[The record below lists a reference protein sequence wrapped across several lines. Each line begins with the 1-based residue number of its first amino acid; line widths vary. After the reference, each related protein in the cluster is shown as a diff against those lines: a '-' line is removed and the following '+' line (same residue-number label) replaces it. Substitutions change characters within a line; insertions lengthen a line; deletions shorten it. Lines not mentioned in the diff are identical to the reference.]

1 VSQEKKTNLLGELFD
16 LLPDP
21 VLVFK
26 KMNIGLIVFSQINR
40 SGLKTFGKNILEY
53 IGKDLSSLEHILPE
67 LSSNIELVMNSEIIV
82 TDKITIKINDS
93 IDDRTFVVDYIQAN
107 SNTVLVMPKDLTEIE
122 KMQKEM
128 QSQEEL
134 SYQQVAEY
142 SPLGII
148 NLNANGTVIF
158 ANPTSTQL
166 FGWINEQVT
175 LVEGRNIFE
184 FPFISDQERIIQGIS
199 DLLKGDPLV
208 GIEFPVT
215 IKNQQ
220 RILKAYGSPRYR
232 SNGSLAG
239 AILMYTDITELKQ
252 IEENL
257 KRQKEELS
265 DFAHQMSHDLGNSI
279 TGILGYAEFMKKYSD
294 YSHLDEIIKHAN
306 KMTELLQQSL
316 VLADSGL
323 LIKEKEKVDLN
334 SLVDN
339 VAELIIPKEITYSR
353 TKLPIVLGDHTKLT
367 QVFEN
372 IIRNAIIHGKPNEIT
387 MTDKL
392 SVKRKKKGILIS
404 ITNDGKPINQ
414 KHRKKLFTRGFSSR
428 EGRKGL
434 GMYIVKRLVE
444 AHGWSISLGRNKK
457 TTFKIF
463 IPN

>member
-1 VSQEKKTNLLGELFD
+1 MSQEKKTNLLGELFD

-26 KMNIGLIVFSQINR
+26 KMNTGLIVLSQINR
-40 SGLKTFGKNILEY
+40 NGLKTFGKSILEY
-53 IGKDLSSLEHILPE
+53 IGKDLSSLEHIFPE
-67 LSSNIELVMNSEIIV
+67 LSSNIRLVMNSGIIV
-82 TDKITIKINDS
+82 TDKITIKINGS
-93 IDDRTFVVDYIQAN
+93 IDDKTFVVDYIQAN
-107 SNTVLVMPKDLTEIE
+107 SSTVLVMPKDISEIE

-184 FPFISDQERIIQGIS
+184 FSFISDQERIIQGIS

-208 GIEFPVT
+208 GTEFPVT
-215 IKNQQ
+215 VKNQL
-220 RILKAYGSPRYR
+220 RILKAYGSPRYG

-252 IEENL
+252 TEENL

-279 TGILGYAEFMKKYSD
+279 MGILGYAEFMKNYSD

-323 LIKEKEKVDLN
+323 LIKEKEKLDLN

-339 VAELIIPKEITYSR
+339 VAELIIPNEITYSR
-353 TKLPIVLGDHTKLT
+353 TELPIVLGDRTKLT

-372 IIRNAIIHGKPNEIT
+372 IIRNAIIHGKPNKIT
-387 MTDKL
+387 ITDKA

-414 KHRKKLFTRGFSSR
+414 KHRKKLFTRGFSSK

>member
-1 VSQEKKTNLLGELFD
+1 MFQEKKTNLLGELFD

-26 KMNIGLIVFSQINR
+26 KMNTELIVLSQINR
-40 SGLKTFGKNILEY
+40 NGLKTFGKSILEY
-53 IGKDLSSLEHILPE
+53 IGKDLSSLEHIFPE
-67 LSSNIELVMNSEIIV
+67 LSSNIRLVMNSGIIV
-82 TDKITIKINDS
+82 TDKITIKINGS
-93 IDDRTFVVDYIQAN
+93 IDDKTFVVDYIQAN
-107 SNTVLVMPKDLTEIE
+107 SSTVLVMPKDISEIE

-148 NLNANGTVIF
+148 NLNVNGTVIF

-184 FPFISDQERIIQGIS
+184 FSFINDQERIIQGIS

-208 GIEFPVT
+208 GTEFPVT
-215 IKNQQ
+215 VKNQL
-220 RILKAYGSPRYR
+220 RILKAYGSPRYG

-252 IEENL
+252 TEENL

-279 TGILGYAEFMKKYSD
+279 MGILGYAEFMKNYSD

-323 LIKEKEKVDLN
+323 LIKEKEKLDLN

-339 VAELIIPKEITYSR
+339 VAELIIPNEITYSR
-353 TKLPIVLGDHTKLT
+353 TELPIVLGDRTKLT

-372 IIRNAIIHGKPNEIT
+372 IIRNAIIHGKPNKIT
-387 MTDKL
+387 ITDNA
-392 SVKRKKKGILIS
+392 SVKRKKKECLFLLLMMVNLLIKNIEKS
-404 ITNDGKPINQ
+404 CLLGDFHQ
-414 KHRKKLFTRGFSSR
+414 K
-428 EGRKGL
+428 KGEKDWECTL
-434 GMYIVKRLVE
+434 
-444 AHGWSISLGRNKK
+444 
-457 TTFKIF
+457 
-463 IPN
+463 